1 MSSQRIG
8 KRSRQLSAKSR
19 ETLEDG
25 FFEET
30 LQDQNSQKK
39 VTKLE
44 ALGRADQMPICE
56 SDCVDGAELLITEHG
71 QEYPVTF
78 VSFSDKSKR
87 HKKSHQPPVETPPT
101 PATSHAQKTTPNAL
115 KSILQKAKNTIKPVV
130 LDQQSQSALRESRIE
145 QRLDNI
151 EKELKDI
158 KTILLQNGSRN
169 EEPEVDL
176 TAINADTPYSAALS
190 LLDMMLTQEEL
201 RKSLLMKSKK
211 SSRPG
216 LPEDRVRKMIDC
228 LKKTFGAN
236 SFDIKVFKRKC
247 NQKCRD
253 VNRSY
258 LRLHDEEGTELMP
271 PRHEEEEKEQQ
282 EDKEEEKEED
292 NEDDEEEDDEEE
304 EEEEEEEDDDDD
316 EKEVEEHFS
325 L

>member
-1 MSSQRIG
+1 
-8 KRSRQLSAKSR
+8 
-19 ETLEDG
+19 
-25 FFEET
+25 
-30 LQDQNSQKK
+30 
-39 VTKLE
+39 
-44 ALGRADQMPICE
+44 MPICE

-87 HKKSHQPPVETPPT
+87 QKKSHQPPVETPPT
-101 PATSHAQKTTPNAL
+101 LATSRAQKTTPNAL

-190 LLDMMLTQEEL
+190 LLDMMFTQEEL

-228 LKKTFGAN
+228 LKKKFGAN
-236 SFDIKVFKRKC
+236 SFDIKVLKRKC
-247 NQKCRD
+247 NQKCRY

-258 LRLHDEEGTELMP
+258 LRLHDEEGTELLP

-282 EDKEEEKEED
+282 EDKEEKED
-292 NEDDEEEDDEEE
+292 NEDDEEEDDKEEE
-304 EEEEEEEDDDDD
+304 EEEDDDD

>member
-1 MSSQRIG
+1 
-8 KRSRQLSAKSR
+8 
-19 ETLEDG
+19 
-25 FFEET
+25 
-30 LQDQNSQKK
+30 
-39 VTKLE
+39 
-44 ALGRADQMPICE
+44 MPICE

-87 HKKSHQPPVETPPT
+87 QKKSHQPPVETPPT

-130 LDQQSQSALRESRIE
+130 LDQQSQSALRESVTSKFMHIASVGYICSTSSTLMKGVTCSASLPQAKLWRIE

-190 LLDMMLTQEEL
+190 LLDMMFTQEEL

-228 LKKTFGAN
+228 LKKKFGAN
-236 SFDIKVFKRKC
+236 SFDIKVLKRKC

-304 EEEEEEEDDDDD
+304 EEEEEEEEDDDD

>member
-1 MSSQRIG
+1 MSSQRTG
-8 KRSRQLSAKSR
+8 KRSRQLSAKLR

-30 LQDQNSQKK
+30 LQDQNRTVIAQTGQIK

-56 SDCVDGAELLITEHG
+56 SDCVDGAELLLTEHG

-87 HKKSHQPPVETPPT
+87 QKKSHQPPVETPPT

-130 LDQQSQSALRESRIE
+130 LDQQSQSALRES
-145 QRLDNI
+145 
-151 EKELKDI
+151 
-158 KTILLQNGSRN
+158 GSRN

-176 TAINADTPYSAALS
+176 TAINADTPYSASLS
-190 LLDMMLTQEEL
+190 LLDMMFTQEEL

-228 LKKTFGAN
+228 LKKKFGAN
-236 SFDIKVFKRKC
+236 SFDIKVLKRKC

-304 EEEEEEEDDDDD
+304 EEEEEEDDDD
-316 EKEVEEHFS
+316 EKQVEEHFS

>member
-1 MSSQRIG
+1 MSSQRTG
-8 KRSRQLSAKSR
+8 KRSRQLSTKLR

-78 VSFSDKSKR
+78 VSFS
-87 HKKSHQPPVETPPT
+87 
-101 PATSHAQKTTPNAL
+101 ATSHAQKTTPNAL

-190 LLDMMLTQEEL
+190 LLDMMFTQEEL

-228 LKKTFGAN
+228 LKKKFGAN
-236 SFDIKVFKRKC
+236 SFDIKVLKRKC

-271 PRHEEEEKEQQ
+271 PRHEEEKEQQ

-304 EEEEEEEDDDDD
+304 EEEEEEDDDDD
-316 EKEVEEHFS
+316 EKEVEEHEE
-325 L
+325 

>member
-1 MSSQRIG
+1 
-8 KRSRQLSAKSR
+8 
-19 ETLEDG
+19 
-25 FFEET
+25 
-30 LQDQNSQKK
+30 
-39 VTKLE
+39 
-44 ALGRADQMPICE
+44 MPICE

-87 HKKSHQPPVETPPT
+87 QKKSHQPPVETPPT

-130 LDQQSQSALRESRIE
+130 LDQQSQSALRESHIDERRDLQCQSSSGQTRIE

-228 LKKTFGAN
+228 LKKKFGAN

-304 EEEEEEEDDDDD
+304 EEEEEEDDDDDD

>member
-1 MSSQRIG
+1 MSSQRTG
-8 KRSRQLSAKSR
+8 KRSRQLSAKLR

-25 FFEET
+25 LFEET

-56 SDCVDGAELLITEHG
+56 SDCVDGAELLITEQG

-87 HKKSHQPPVETPPT
+87 QKKSHQPPVETPPT
-101 PATSHAQKTTPNAL
+101 PATSRAQKTTPNAL

-130 LDQQSQSALRESRIE
+130 LDQQSQSALRESVTSKFMHIASVGHICSTSSTLMKGVTCSASLPQAKLWRIE
-145 QRLDNI
+145 QRLDYI

-190 LLDMMLTQEEL
+190 LLDMMFTQEEL

-216 LPEDRVRKMIDC
+216 LPEDRVRKMIDMKKKKNN
-228 LKKTFGAN
+228 KKT
-236 SFDIKVFKRKC
+236 KKKKKKTMKMMKKKTMKKRRK
-247 NQKCRD
+247 KKK
-253 VNRSY
+253 
-258 LRLHDEEGTELMP
+258 MMMMMM
-271 PRHEEEEKEQQ
+271 K
-282 EDKEEEKEED
+282 KK
-292 NEDDEEEDDEEE
+292 
-304 EEEEEEEDDDDD
+304 
-316 EKEVEEHFS
+316 
-325 L
+325 